1 MIDLKMVIVID
12 LIIHG
17 ETTIKHK
24 WKKDGKRKEEEIE
37 EKKTIV

>member
-17 ETTIKHK
+17 ETTIKIMK
-24 WKKDGKRKEEEIE
+24 ERWKEEEE
-37 EKKTIV
+37 EKN